1 MRHKLSQTCR
11 IIPPQMHAQ
20 VLSRFVRRIFS
31 FHGTK
36 KWATSNQNLTD
47 KLIDSILGTGNL
59 NDFDKTLILKNAQ
72 RLRDTKVNI
81 LITGATGCGKSSTI
95 NALFDSEK
103 AKVGQGADPETM
115 HIARYDLENIVLFDS
130 PGLGDGKEAD
140 RRHAKG
146 ITDKLQ
152 ETDSAGNLLIDLVL
166 VILDGGSRDLGTSYE
181 LIEKVIIPNL
191 GENTDR
197 LLIAINQADMAM
209 KGRHWNH
216 EKNQP
221 EPPLIQFLD
230 EKAASTQ
237 RRIREAT
244 GVDVDVICYAAGYK
258 DGDNQQYP
266 WNLSKLLAYM
276 LRHTKEE
283 KRIVFSKDMNK
294 NDEMWEDDDEL
305 EDYNKEIKKSF
316 MESIKKAVT
325 KGASKG
331 AEIGREIGN
340 LFGMGGCWRICWWY
354 GWRSNRFCWRFIF
367 FMVVKRINHAI
378 PQKLPFRRF
387 APENPRR

>member
-1 MRHKLSQTCR
+1 MRHKLSQACR

-31 FHGTK
+31 FHGAK

-59 NDFDKTLILKNAQ
+59 NDSDKTLILKNAR

-81 LITGATGCGKSSTI
+81 LTTGATGCGKSSTI

-181 LIEKVIIPNL
+181 LIEKVIISNL

-230 EKAASTQ
+230 EKVASTQ

-244 GVDVDVICYAAGYK
+244 GVDVICYAAGYK

-266 WNLSKLLAYM
+266 WNLSKLLAYI
-276 LRHTKEE
+276 LQHTKEE
-283 KRIVFSKDMNK
+283 KRAVIVRDMNR
-294 NDEMWEDDDEL
+294 NEEVWEDDDGLLNYISKVKDLVE
-305 EDYNKEIKKSF
+305 
-316 MESIKKAVT
+316 ESILGTVLSVSSIT
-325 KGASKG
+325 QTLIKGAYKVAG
-331 AEIGREIGN
+331 AVASF
-340 LFGMGGCWRICWWY
+340 FG
-354 GWRSNRFCWRFIF
+354 F
-367 FMVVKRINHAI
+367 
-378 PQKLPFRRF
+378 
-387 APENPRR
+387 

>member
-1 MRHKLSQTCR
+1 MGNQQ
-11 IIPPQMHAQ
+11 P
-20 VLSRFVRRIFS
+20 
-31 FHGTK
+31 
-36 KWATSNQNLTD
+36 ATSNQNLTD

-59 NDFDKTLILKNAQ
+59 NDSDKTLILKNAQ

-181 LIEKVIIPNL
+181 LIEKVIISNL

-209 KGRHWNH
+209 K
-216 EKNQP
+216 
-221 EPPLIQFLD
+221 
-230 EKAASTQ
+230 A
-237 RRIREAT
+237 AT
-244 GVDVDVICYAAGYK
+244 GIMRK
-258 DGDNQQYP
+258 TSP
-266 WNLSKLLAYM
+266 S
-276 LRHTKEE
+276 
-283 KRIVFSKDMNK
+283 
-294 NDEMWEDDDEL
+294 
-305 EDYNKEIKKSF
+305 
-316 MESIKKAVT
+316 
-325 KGASKG
+325 
-331 AEIGREIGN
+331 
-340 LFGMGGCWRICWWY
+340 
-354 GWRSNRFCWRFIF
+354 
-367 FMVVKRINHAI
+367 
-378 PQKLPFRRF
+378 RR
-387 APENPRR
+387 

>member
-1 MRHKLSQTCR
+1 MEQKNGQ
-11 IIPPQMHAQ
+11 P
-20 VLSRFVRRIFS
+20 
-31 FHGTK
+31 
-36 KWATSNQNLTD
+36 ATSNQQPATSNQHFTDLINLIQENT
-47 KLIDSILGTGNL
+47 NL
-59 NDFDKTLILKNAQ
+59 NLSESDKTIILKNIQ
-72 RLRDTKVNI
+72 RLRDTKVHI

-103 AKVGQGADPETM
+103 ARVGQGADPETM

-146 ITDKLQ
+146 IMDKLL
-152 ETDSAGNLLIDLVL
+152 EKDNEGNLLIDLVL

-181 LIEKVIIPNL
+181 LIEQVIIPNL
-191 GENTDR
+191 GDDQKR
-197 LLIAINQADMAM
+197 LLVAINQADMAM

-216 EKNQP
+216 EENQP

-230 EKAASTQ
+230 EKVASTQ

-340 LFGMGGCWRICWWY
+340 LFGMGGAGEFVGGMVGGAIGFVGGLFSSWW
-354 GWRSNRFCWRFIF
+354 
-367 FMVVKRINHAI
+367 
-378 PQKLPFRRF
+378 
-387 APENPRR
+387 